1 MPTALILSGSG
12 RYADPWH
19 HFADTSA
26 RLADLATHL
35 GWQVQVAPEVD
46 AALADGLDQTDLLIV
61 NTGDSWRQ
69 ADEAEAHQPT
79 PGDPELI
86 ERARANLAAA
96 FQRGIAV
103 LGLHSAASSLRDY
116 PQFRRA
122 LAGEW
127 VPGTSWHP
135 PVGQL
140 QVRPLHDQIVE
151 GLCDFTV
158 TDERYTDLVIDKA
171 AEPLAD
177 ANGDERR
184 QVVAWAHQY
193 GASRVIYDALGHDT
207 RSYDSRGHKSFL
219 RRALSWLAPRPAY
232 TD

>member
-1 MPTALILSGSG
+1 MPCALILSGSG

-19 HFADTSA
+19 PFADTSA
-26 RLADLATHL
+26 RLADLAAHA
-35 GWQVQVAPEVD
+35 GWQVEVAPDVD
-46 AALADGLDQTDLLIV
+46 AALADGLGQADLLIV
-61 NTGDSWRQ
+61 NTGDSWRE
-69 ADEAEAHQPT
+69 ADEAEAHHPT
-79 PGDPELI
+79 PGDPELV
-86 ERARANLAAA
+86 ERARAGLAAA

-103 LGLHSAASSLRDY
+103 LGLHCAASSLRDY

-135 PVGQL
+135 PIGQF
-140 QVRPLHDQIVE
+140 QVRPLHGEIVE
-151 GLCDFTV
+151 GLSDFTLI
-158 TDERYTDLVIDKA
+158 DECYTDLTIDKGV
-171 AEPLAD
+171 EPLAD
-177 ANGDERR
+177 ASGSERR